1 MIDIDAVTVWNDLSR
16 LALLVMLGKVCFGT
30 LLRPS
35 WLWVAD
41 AARLETHLLYS
52 KNISRR
58 DVSSSGSTISF
69 KMVVMSMFVASD
81 TSRISFKILEACFAI

>member
-1 MIDIDAVTVWNDLSR
+1 MIDIDAVAVRNDLGR
-16 LALLVMLGKVCFGT
+16 LALLMMLGKVCFGT

-35 WLWVAD
+35 WLWIAD

-52 KNISRR
+52 KNISLR

-69 KMVVMSMFVASD
+69 KIVVMSMLVASD
-81 TSRISFKILEACFAI
+81 TSKISL